1 MNNLA
6 RHRRLLITLAVLTV
20 IALAITLIA
29 LYSGGGGGGY

>member
-6 RHRRLLITLAVLTV
+6 QHRRLLITFAVLIV

-29 LYSGGGGGGY
+29 VYSGGGAGGY